1 MTEINN
7 AVERAAQTADETAG
21 GSVGIA
27 ERGHDAVRDHF
38 SDYLDGSLSL
48 SDREQVE
55 THVGECAECSAELA
69 TLRETA
75 LLMGALPAQTAP
87 ATAKEEILRKARSG
101 LASPSQP

>member
-1 MTEINN
+1 MTEMNN

-38 SDYLDGSLSL
+38 SEYLDGSLSL
-48 SDREQVE
+48 SDREQLE
-55 THVGECAECSAELA
+55 AHVGECAQCSAELA

-75 LLMGALPAQTAP
+75 RLMGTLPAQTAP